1 MATTSEAFRLVPTM
15 GTRAGIMSDIAH
27 EWTNVCGAAA
37 TSAEVARRWGLD
49 RSTCEQLL
57 DELVERGVLWR
68 LTDGRY
74 RYAAHDW
81 RGDDWRAL
89 GWAAFTQD

>member
-1 MATTSEAFRLVPTM
+1 MTATSETFRLVPTM
-15 GTRAGIMSDIAH
+15 DTRTGIMSDIAH
-27 EWTNVCGAAA
+27 EWTNVCGGSA
-37 TSAEVARRWGLD
+37 TSAEVAGRWGLD

-57 DELVERGVLWR
+57 DELVERGVLSR
-68 LTDGRY
+68 RTDGRY

-89 GWAAFTQD
+89 GGAPCTQD